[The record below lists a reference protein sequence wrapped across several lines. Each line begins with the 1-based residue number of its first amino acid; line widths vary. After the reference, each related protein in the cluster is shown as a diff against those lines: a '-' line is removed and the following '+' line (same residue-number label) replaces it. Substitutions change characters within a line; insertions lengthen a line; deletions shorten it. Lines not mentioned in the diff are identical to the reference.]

1 MARREERELL
11 VGLDIGTSKC
21 RVVIGQVMPEGQV
34 EVVGE
39 AAVPCR
45 GVNRGD
51 VVNIEA
57 TISSIRR
64 AVENAEQMAG
74 CRVHAVHVGISGTH
88 LQSHNSTGVA
98 PVRGREVSQK
108 DVESVIDA
116 ARAVLI
122 PADQRIFH
130 VIPQEYMVDG
140 RDGIHEPVGMHGV
153 RLEARVHMI
162 TGSETAQLNIRK
174 CVERSDLVL
183 DRLIVPHLA
192 SAEAVLLPEERSLGV
207 ALVDLGAG
215 TSDIAVFRG
224 GAIRHS
230 AVLALGGNLVTN
242 DISVAFRT
250 PAPSAEVIKIEYGCA
265 LPQWVAGNDVIE
277 VRGVGDGPSRQLS
290 RQTLAEVIRPRYE
303 EIFRF
308 IRKEL
313 HRSETYDFIGGGGV
327 VLTGGAAAMP
337 GVTELAESIFEVP
350 VRLGLPQN
358 IRGMGELTRDP
369 GAAAAVGLLLLAH
382 RETAANGSEPV
393 KAAGDWFRR
402 VREWVAGNF

>member
-21 RVVIGQVMPEGQV
+21 RVVIGQVMPEGHV

-122 PADQRIFH
+122 PADS
-130 VIPQEYMVDG
+130 
-140 RDGIHEPVGMHGV
+140 
-153 RLEARVHMI
+153 AR
-162 TGSETAQLNIRK
+162 TT
-174 CVERSDLVL
+174 
-183 DRLIVPHLA
+183 
-192 SAEAVLLPEERSLGV
+192 LLP
-207 ALVDLGAG
+207 
-215 TSDIAVFRG
+215 
-224 GAIRHS
+224 
-230 AVLALGGNLVTN
+230 
-242 DISVAFRT
+242 T
-250 PAPSAEVIKIEYGCA
+250 P
-265 LPQWVAGNDVIE
+265 
-277 VRGVGDGPSRQLS
+277 
-290 RQTLAEVIRPRYE
+290 
-303 EIFRF
+303 F
-308 IRKEL
+308 
-313 HRSETYDFIGGGGV
+313 
-327 VLTGGAAAMP
+327 
-337 GVTELAESIFEVP
+337 
-350 VRLGLPQN
+350 
-358 IRGMGELTRDP
+358 
-369 GAAAAVGLLLLAH
+369 
-382 RETAANGSEPV
+382 
-393 KAAGDWFRR
+393 
-402 VREWVAGNF
+402 